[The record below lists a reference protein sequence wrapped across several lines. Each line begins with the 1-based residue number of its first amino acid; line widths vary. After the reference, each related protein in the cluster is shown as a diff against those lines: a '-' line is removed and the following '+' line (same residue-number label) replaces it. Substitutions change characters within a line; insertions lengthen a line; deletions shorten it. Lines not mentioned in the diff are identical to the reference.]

1 MHWNYNDPV
10 CFQLDTAKSFR
21 CISFQLRWN
30 KMSLNTDKSLGQGRL
45 PIENRL
51 SSICFT
57 IVYFLHRAIIGKFSA
72 LLLFSQGES

>member
-1 MHWNYNDPV
+1 MYWSYNDPV
-10 CFQLDTAKSFR
+10 CFQLDTTKPFH

-51 SSICFT
+51 SSVCFT
-57 IVYFLHRAIIGKFSA
+57 IVYFLHRAIIRKFSA
-72 LLLFSQGES
+72 LWLFSQGES